1 MRDSRFIRS
10 LFLLLTII
18 VPLWLSACGSSG
30 GEDISV
36 ISNPVT
42 PNTQPVV
49 NAGINVNALKNVYVI
64 LDGSASSD
72 ADGDLL
78 TYYSWTFYMEA
89 QQGAPADAKKAARLS
104 FNVRPFR

>member
-30 GEDISV
+30 EDTSV

-42 PNTQPVV
+42 PNTQPVA

-78 TYYSWTFYMEA
+78 TYSWTLYMA
-89 QQGAPADAKKAARLS
+89 APNKALQPTPKGGAAKL
-104 FNVRPFR
+104 